1 MKPMGSLSPLRLVN
15 IGLLLVGLMTLLSIM
30 AYIGPSKIYDVG
42 ANLGPIA
49 IALMLVPSTVMYVLD
64 GLGWRFTLA
73 QYQTAVPFV
82 RLLMVRT
89 AGEFLNTATPTASV
103 GGEPL
108 KAALLKTFSVPMGD
122 GLASVIVAKTTMTL
136 AQIMYIFLGLA
147 LWLFLL
153 EDSPQSRGLSH
164 WAMAGTAA
172 LLLFSTGLFV
182 VLQQRGLFAVLFAV
196 VDKFPFRMGFLADR
210 REELRSL
217 DALIAGFYRHRR
229 ALFAWS
235 AITFFGGWLMEAAEV
250 YVMLRYLGQ
259 PIEVVTAVSIDALCT
274 LIKGGAFFIP
284 GSVGVQEGGIVL
296 LLKAFGYSD
305 VTGISFA
312 LLRRL
317 RELVWMAVGVA
328 CFALLSRGAA
338 AQGAEG
344 A

>member
-1 MKPMGSLSPLRLVN
+1 MGSLSPLRLVN

-64 GLGWRFTLA
+64 GLGWRFTLG
-73 QYQTAVPFV
+73 QYQTAVPFF

-108 KAALLKTFSVPMGD
+108 KAALLKRFSIPIGE

-153 EDSPQSRGLSH
+153 GDSPQSRPLPG
-164 WAMAGTAA
+164 WTIAGTAA
-172 LLLFSTGLFV
+172 ALLFGTGLFV
-182 VLQQRGLFAVLFAV
+182 VLQQRGLFAVLFSI
-196 VDKFPFRMGFLADR
+196 VDKFPFRIAYLASR

-217 DALIAGFYRHRR
+217 DTLVAAFYSHRR

-235 AITFFGGWLMEAAEV
+235 AVTFFGGWLMEAAEV
-250 YVMLRYLGQ
+250 YVMLRYLGE
-259 PIEVVTAVSIDALCT
+259 PIDVVTAISIDALCT
-274 LIKGGAFFIP
+274 LIKGGTFFIP

-328 CFALLSRGAA
+328 CFALLSRGVAA
-338 AQGAEG
+338 RER
-344 A
+344 